1 MKSSWLKQTLPFPE
15 TFYAAS
21 WSLFGG
27 VGRGVKTF
35 SNVPHLKTTHNLE
48 LKPDIR
54 MSINMNMRARM
65 PGY

>member
-1 MKSSWLKQTLPFPE
+1 MRPLG
-15 TFYAAS
+15 
-21 WSLFGG
+21 LFLVG
-27 VGRGVKTF
+27 VAGRGVKTF
-35 SNVPHLKTTHNLE
+35 SNAPHLKTTHNLE